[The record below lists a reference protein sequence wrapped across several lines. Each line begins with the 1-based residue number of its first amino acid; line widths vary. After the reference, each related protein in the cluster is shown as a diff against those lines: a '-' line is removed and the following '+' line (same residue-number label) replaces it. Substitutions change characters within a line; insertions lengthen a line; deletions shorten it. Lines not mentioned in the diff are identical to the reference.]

1 MAKSPL
7 RIELSGEEARELRWL
22 AETRSSRG
30 STAPGPSPPTGPSW
44 MEKAGPVLDLYPG
57 RWEGRMLQPGR
68 VRDLR
73 RREAL
78 DPGALAGPRDAGA
91 LPGFA
96 RAAGRAHQ

>member
-44 MEKAGPVLDLYPG
+44 MEKAGPVLDLYQG

-68 VRDLR
+68 VRISADEKPSIQARSPVHETL
-73 RREAL
+73 APS
-78 DPGALAGPRDAGA
+78 PGS
-91 LPGFA
+91 
-96 RAAGRAHQ
+96 GRAHQ